1 MPWEYLDNLNYRYEN
16 AARLVDF
23 TGKDVVDLCS
33 GNTGLY
39 DLVKDKVKSYRAC
52 DVRKLHP
59 IVEEV
64 TDDEFSKTIDRC
76 DILCVFGY
84 GGYEITKEKLES
96 PTLLSSTIYLAEKFS
111 PIIILES
118 VSRFEPALK
127 DFVQKYKYEEIRT
140 VGSDWLTD
148 RVMYILGR

>member
-1 MPWEYLDNLNYRYEN
+1 MAWEYLDNLNYRYEN

-39 DLVKDKVKSYRAC
+39 DLVKDKVNSYRAC

-59 IVEEV
+59 IVEQV
-64 TDDEFSKTIDRC
+64 SDDSFARSIEKC

-84 GGYEITKEKLES
+84 GGFEITKEPLES
-96 PTLLSSTIYLAEKFS
+96 PTLLSSMKYLADKYN
-111 PIIILES
+111 PVVILES
-118 VSRFEPALK
+118 VTKFKPAIM
-127 DFVQKYKYEEIRT
+127 DFVDNYNVEEVRT

-148 RVMYILGR
+148 RVMYILRR